1 MHGLRRL
8 RSRWSSMG
16 SKLGA
21 LMGDT
26 TRTLSVLVLGAL
38 IAGLSACG
46 GGGGGGSGFLPSDDD
61 DDLTS
66 YTLSL
71 TVVDENGNPTTLVSE
86 TFPATLLVEVR
97 EDNFDNAVV
106 SGVVVT
112 ATAEFA
118 TISPANGQALTNSE
132 GIAELEIGAGTTLGA
147 DTIIVS
153 VESPAGDITASVG
166 VEVSAS
172 GFTLGTFDGTAF
184 LAGQIGLSADSIA
197 FRGSSVVRLA
207 VVDER
212 GTTVSGVQQIRL
224 SSNCSLSGIAAFR
237 EIGDTSDG
245 TTTLTIETLDGL
257 ATAEYVADD
266 CEESDTLT
274 ATLIDGDSTATA
286 TVTIAG
292 RDANYIGYVSSDP
305 SEGEEGSD
313 RTIIALK
320 GTGGPGRPEVATVTF
335 EVLEESVVLE
345 SGDPEP
351 GEPGYLDLEDRKP
364 LAGVEVNFELT
375 NTLGGITLVNESAV
389 TDSNGLVEVE
399 VLSGNVATS
408 TLVTATFDATTD
420 DGASQLQTATSNQI
434 VIGTGLP
441 DQNSISLSTELFR
454 VPQARDVDGIEVA
467 ITVRLADKFNNPVAD
482 GTSAVFTTEYGAI
495 DSSCLTGVSNGAR
508 YQSLR
513 DTTTPLRGTCTV
525 LWISQ
530 APRFPVFNQDRIKT
544 TEDDGIFSCPSHTG
558 SFGPCPDDFG
568 AIRGLRSTVTVT
580 VVGEEY
586 FIDANGNGIY
596 DEGET
601 FQNLPEAFTDHN
613 EDGVYTPFAGPNCGE
628 PSSDEDCEA
637 AGTAEEFIDFDGDG
651 MYSTNVDPNTGEGV
665 YNGSL
670 CPVEGDGVYCSRDLL
685 NVRADLVLTLS
696 AIDGNLE
703 VLIANDR
710 YRPRRATDRISEG
723 DQHIIYVADIFN
735 NAPGAGTTIS
745 LETTGDCT
753 LLTSDS
759 FTVPDSQAPG
769 AFAFAASVEGD
780 GEGGQLIVSSQAPDA
795 SGSTVVR
802 SLPCVTSAPV
812 DPNGLSTSP

>member
-1 MHGLRRL
+1 MMNGLRRL

-16 SKLGA
+16 SRLGA
-21 LMGDT
+21 LTGSA
-26 TRTLSVLVLGAL
+26 TRTLTVLVMSSL

-46 GGGGGGSGFLPSDDD
+46 GGGGGGGGFLPDNPDS
-61 DDLTS
+61 DLTS

-97 EDNFDNAVV
+97 ESGVDNPVV

-118 TISPANGQALTNSE
+118 TISPDNGQALTNSE
-132 GIAELEIGAGTTLGA
+132 GIAELEIRAGATLGA
-147 DTIIVS
+147 DTIV
-153 VESPAGDITASVG
+153 VTVDSPAGEVTASIG

-184 LAGQIGLSADSIA
+184 LSGVIGLSSDNLA
-197 FRGSSVVRLA
+197 FRGSAVVRLA

-212 GTTVSGVQQIRL
+212 GNTVSGVQQIRL
-224 SSNCSLSGIAAFR
+224 SSDCSLSGIAAFR
-237 EIGDTSDG
+237 TIGDTSDG
-245 TTTLTIETLDGL
+245 TTTLTVETLDGL
-257 ATAEYVADD
+257 ATAEYLAND
-266 CEESDTLT
+266 CEDSDTLT

-292 RDANYIGYVSSDP
+292 RDANFIGYVSSDP

-320 GTGGPGRPEVATVTF
+320 GTGGPGRPEVATIVF

-345 SGDPEP
+345 AGDPQP
-351 GEPGYLDLEDRKP
+351 GEPGYLDLEARKP
-364 LAGVEVNFELT
+364 LAGITVNFDLT
-375 NTLGGITLVNESAV
+375 NILGGITLVNTSAV

-408 TLVTATFDATTD
+408 TLVTATFDAAAA
-420 DGASQLQTATSNQI
+420 GSASQLQTATSNQI

-441 DQNSISLSTELFR
+441 DQNSVSLSTELFR
-454 VPQARDVDGIEVA
+454 VPQARDIDGIQVA

-513 DTTTPLRGTCTV
+513 DTSIPLRGTCTV

-530 APRFPVFNQDRIKT
+530 APRFPVFNQDLIKT

-568 AIRGLRSTVTVT
+568 AIRGMRSTVTVT
-580 VVGEEY
+580 IVGEEY

-613 EDGVYTPFAGPNCGE
+613 EDGVYTPFAGPNCGP
-628 PSSDEDCEA
+628 PSSDEDCAA
-637 AGTAEEFIDFDGDG
+637 AGLAEEFIDFNGDGD
-651 MYSTNVDPNTGEGV
+651 YSTNVDPNTGEGV

-703 VLIANDR
+703 VLIANTR
-710 YRPRRATDRISEG
+710 FNPRRATDRITEG
-723 DQHIIYVADIFN
+723 DQHVLYIADIFN

-745 LETTGDCT
+745 LSTSGDCA
-753 LLTSDS
+753 LLTPES
-759 FTVPDSQAPG
+759 FTVPDSAAPG
-769 AFAFAASVEGD
+769 AFAITASVEGD
-780 GEGGQLIVSSQAPDA
+780 GGGGQLIVSSESPDA
-795 SGSTVVR
+795 GGPTVVR
-802 SLPCVTSAPV
+802 SLPCVTSAPP
-812 DPNGLSTSP
+812 DPNDL